1 MTTINIHGILANEF
15 GQVFSMNIRKP
26 KEIMMAINTNKPNFI
41 SKIIELS
48 KEGIHYAIIIDG
60 KDIKEPLELE
70 IKKSPKVID
79 IVPIICGSG
88 PVALAAVGAI
98 TLYAST
104 TAAVTAIGAGFA
116 AFVGAAGAMMLSVG
130 IQMMM
135 APNPEKAGKAPR
147 IEVGGVK
154 ESFLFG
160 SKANLL
166 EQGSPVPVGYGRLRV
181 GSNVIL
187 TTVHSHPIKNTAEAK
202 LRTSGSSSNLDT
214 SDENKTVA
222 QVKKGNSKNSK
233 KSTAKVIKKTST
245 TGRGYKK

>member
-1 MTTINIHGILANEF
+1 MTTINLHGILAHEF

-26 KEIMMAINTNKPNFI
+26 KEAIAAININKPNFI

-60 KDIKEPLELE
+60 KDIKESLELE
-70 IKKSPKVID
+70 ITKSPKVID
-79 IVPIICGSG
+79 IVPMICGSG
-88 PVALAAVGAI
+88 VVVAALGAI
-98 TLYAST
+98 AMFAST
-104 TAAVTAIGAGFA
+104 TGAVAALGAGYVA
-116 AFVGAAGAMMLSVG
+116 AFSMVGALMLSIGV
-130 IQMMM
+130 QMMM

-160 SKANLL
+160 SKANLV

-187 TTVHSHPIKNTAEAK
+187 TTIHSHPIKNTAEAK
-202 LRTSGSSSNLDT
+202 LRGSSSGLDI
-214 SDENKTVA
+214 SEENVSQDKTPI
-222 QVKKGNSKNSK
+222 KGNSKKSK
-233 KSTAKVIKKTST
+233 KSTAKVVKKTK
-245 TGRGYKK
+245 TGRGNS